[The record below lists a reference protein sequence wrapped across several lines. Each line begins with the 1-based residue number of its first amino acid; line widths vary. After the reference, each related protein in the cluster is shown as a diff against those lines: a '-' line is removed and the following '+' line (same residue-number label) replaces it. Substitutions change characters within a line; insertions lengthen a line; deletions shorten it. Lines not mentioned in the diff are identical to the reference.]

1 MKGWSGSVLSGPA
14 KPKCAAAERM
24 DLYGSVLSVQQKDGF
39 CMVQFSVL
47 CVKKLLLT
55 CRGGCLGS
63 SRDEGRSCLRYVW

>member
-1 MKGWSGSVLSGPA
+1 MDLYGFSSQCAAEGWILYGSVLSGPA
-14 KPKCAAAERM
+14 KPKCAAEE
-24 DLYGSVLSVQQKDGF
+24 GWI